1 MDLTPPLENPRVRRA
16 RIVVL
21 TFLASNVVWA
31 VGIPL
36 SRTELAPWWIV
47 VTAIALLALYAVA
60 YVAVARSAVS
70 PWIDSRSRARL
81 ASGLILTTV
90 ALWPVLYS
98 GAVPGE
104 EPWAWLAAF
113 AIGASPLVVPWR
125 AAGLV
130 AVGLGGL
137 AVLGAV
143 LWGGSVLQ
151 SLAFSLVGGAIVA
164 IVGAF
169 VVWML
174 RLLVAAEAAR
184 EAEAALAVSEERLR
198 FAREL
203 HDALGHRLTVISL
216 KAELAAGLVNGL
228 AGGDARHA
236 RAEVEEIR
244 DLASTALQEA
254 RQAAQ
259 GYGTADL
266 ATQLRSAQSVL
277 ATAGI
282 EASMRIDPV
291 ELDTVR
297 SQLVAAV
304 VRESITNLLRHSD
317 ARVVRISLTAADHG
331 IALVIVNDRPHS
343 SDAGHRPGIGLAGL
357 ADRAAQLGARLVTAR
372 SDDEFEVRLDLDVRH
387 AASA

>member
-1 MDLTPPLENPRVRRA
+1 
-16 RIVVL
+16 
-21 TFLASNVVWA
+21 
-31 VGIPL
+31 
-36 SRTELAPWWIV
+36 
-47 VTAIALLALYAVA
+47 
-60 YVAVARSAVS
+60 
-70 PWIDSRSRARL
+70 
-81 ASGLILTTV
+81 
-90 ALWPVLYS
+90 
-98 GAVPGE
+98 
-104 EPWAWLAAF
+104 
-113 AIGASPLVVPWR
+113 
-125 AAGLV
+125 
-130 AVGLGGL
+130 
-137 AVLGAV
+137 
-143 LWGGSVLQ
+143 
-151 SLAFSLVGGAIVA
+151 
-164 IVGAF
+164 

-372 SDDEFEVRLDLDVRH
+372 SDDEFEVRLDLDARH